1 MVKKSK
7 LLKKQI
13 RSEVFNT
20 LRQILLTVIF
30 LIAYVVVMALILKKI
45 VSGTITTYDEAI
57 GIVASILA
65 SIFILVGLLAW
76 AWTEV

>member
-20 LRQILLTVIF
+20 LRQIFLTGII
-30 LIAYVVVMALILKKI
+30 LIVYVANSFFNRHGKL
-45 VSGTITTYDEAI
+45 S
-57 GIVASILA
+57 
-65 SIFILVGLLAW
+65 W
-76 AWTEV
+76 

>member
-30 LIAYVVVMALILKKI
+30 LIASLSAKDFVNPINAAF
-45 VSGTITTYDEAI
+45 DE
-57 GIVASILA
+57 
-65 SIFILVGLLAW
+65 
-76 AWTEV
+76 E